1 MPIYI
6 FNCLFSSSVI
16 CPYFFGRF
24 LYILRMLIC
33 YMEQIFFFRSPFASV
48 SVLSL
53 FRVFAQSDGP
63 SPVTSGVPSPVTS
76 GVPSP
81 VTSGVSSPVTSGVPS
96 PVTSGVPSP
105 VTSGLPRLGAVL
117 PGPAPLARG
126 RSPHEGFLYGL
137 RGQNAC

>member
-81 VTSGVSSPVTSGVPS
+81 VTSGV
-96 PVTSGVPSP
+96 PSP

>member
-33 YMEQIFFFRSPFASV
+33 YMEQIFFFRSTFASV

-81 VTSGVSSPVTSGVPS
+81 VTSGL
-96 PVTSGVPSP
+96 PSP

>member
-76 GVPSP
+76 G
-81 VTSGVSSPVTSGVPS
+81 
-96 PVTSGVPSP
+96 
-105 VTSGLPRLGAVL
+105 LPRLGAVL

>member
-81 VTSGVSSPVTSGVPS
+81 VTSGL
-96 PVTSGVPSP
+96 PSP